1 MNASWLYHQNPLFI
15 ILTLLLAM
23 TTAAEVGF
31 RLGRRWHA
39 RSGDAGWTHF
49 RSILGS
55 LLGLL
60 ALLLSFTFAMSA
72 NRFDSRRQLVLA
84 DANAL
89 ETLYLQSD
97 LLPDA
102 SRKAFKQ
109 SLRQYVDLRSQIA
122 LLPDR
127 LLKLDPDT
135 EQERYPVTIS
145 DALKA
150 LIEKVRGQTMKART

>member
-1 MNASWLYHQNPLFI
+1 MHASWLYQQNPLFI

-39 RSGDAGWTHF
+39 RSGDAGRVHF
-49 RSILGS
+49 GSILGS

-109 SLRQYVDLRSQIA
+109 SLRH
-122 LLPDR
+122 
-127 LLKLDPDT
+127 
-135 EQERYPVTIS
+135 
-145 DALKA
+145 
-150 LIEKVRGQTMKART
+150 VRGLPLADRAPAPRCDSGGNGRPFRQVGRHPRANVEGG